1 MKTGTLLK
9 RWALALVAV
18 VLMISLFAMPVCAE
32 EATSGEQSTESVT
45 EGDTEGN
52 TEGVTEGDT
61 EGDTEGNTEGS
72 TEGETE
78 GSTEEETTGEAS
90 GNKDDKKSGLS
101 VGQIVGICIAAVVV
115 IAAVILGVKFR
126 ENIKKFLRVYKS
138 ECKKVVWLS
147 WDQTMKNTL
156 VVLVVL
162 IACAAVICLLDYAL
176 QQGFLAFIGLF

>member
-32 EATSGEQSTESVT
+32 ETSGEQSTETVT
-45 EGDTEGN
+45 EG
-52 TEGVTEGDT
+52 V
-61 EGDTEGNTEGS
+61 TEGS

-138 ECKKVVWLS
+138 ECKKIVWLS
-147 WDQTMKNTL
+147 WDQTKKNTL

>member
-32 EATSGEQSTESVT
+32 ETSGEQSTETVT
-45 EGDTEGN
+45 EGVTEGSTEGN
-52 TEGVTEGDT
+52 TEGETEGD
-61 EGDTEGNTEGS
+61 
-72 TEGETE
+72 
-78 GSTEEETTGEAS
+78 TEEETTGEAS
-90 GNKDDKKSGLS
+90 GNKDDKKSGLT

-126 ENIKKFLRVYKS
+126 ENIKRFLRVYKS
-138 ECKKVVWLS
+138 ECKKIVWLS
-147 WDQTMKNTL
+147 WDQTKKNTL